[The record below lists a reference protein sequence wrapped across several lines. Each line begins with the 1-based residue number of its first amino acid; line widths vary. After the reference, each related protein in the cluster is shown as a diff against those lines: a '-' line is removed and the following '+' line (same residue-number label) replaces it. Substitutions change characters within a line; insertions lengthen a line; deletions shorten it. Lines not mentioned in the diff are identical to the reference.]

1 MGGTILKKIIN
12 ISIILFCSFV
22 FWFLPAPF
30 ASAAEASKD
39 AVYYDLELGGKQTFS
54 VLDEDQKE
62 IIITVEEVFPE
73 SSTDISLL
81 SVSNGSYKISG
92 SKPGIW
98 EASYY
103 ISIINNNMTNAYSPS
118 ATAITG
124 SFTSASLKID
134 NSKQATYYLSWK
146 LGVLKTNHY
155 LRSNI
160 ANGSLK
166 ITY

>member
-1 MGGTILKKIIN
+1 MKKTVN
-12 ISIILFCSFV
+12 ISIILFCSFL

-39 AVYYDLELGGKQTFS
+39 AVTYDVALGGKQTFS

-73 SSTDISLL
+73 SSTDISLF

-92 SKPGIW
+92 SKPGFW

-103 ISIINNNMTNAYSPS
+103 ITVTSQKITRAFSPS

-124 SFTSASLKID
+124 NLI
-134 NSKQATYYLSWK
+134 
-146 LGVLKTNHY
+146 KTNLSLISDKKTSYEIAWKAGILKSTFY
-155 LRSNI
+155 LNATLNNDSI
-160 ANGSLK
+160 S